1 MTAGG
6 GIGMDDTSTI
16 LIVDDEAV
24 VRDALVELLAEEGYN
39 PASAAN
45 GAEALLQASKLTPD
59 LILLDVIMPDMDGF
73 EVCQQLRSS
82 PLLAEVPIVMLTAL
96 NTPQHRLRGIEAGAD
111 DFISKP
117 CDAIELLAKVRTIS
131 RLDRYRRLLEER
143 NRRAQAEEE
152 VARHRRDLQR
162 LSAQLMSAQEAER
175 ARLARELHDEL
186 GQALTAVS
194 LNLAEV
200 LKGLPSEA
208 IPTLG
213 EKLVEARS
221 LTGQALDLV
230 RRMALDLRPG
240 ILDDLG
246 LVAALRWHL
255 NRWTK
260 TFGVETEFQ
269 VVDADTRLDLEVE
282 TAVYRIVQE
291 AMTNV
296 AKHAQAS
303 KVRVCL
309 ERKPSA
315 IVAFVEDNGRG
326 FAANE
331 PSVRETPE
339 HGVGLLGMR
348 ERVALLGGEFNLWS
362 RPGHG
367 TRLSVVIPLQDRP
380 SS

>member
-1 MTAGG
+1 
-6 GIGMDDTSTI
+6 MDDTSTI

-24 VRDALVELLAEEGYN
+24 VRDALGELLAAEGYN
-39 PASAAN
+39 PAYAAN
-45 GAEALLQASKLTPD
+45 GAEALAQASKLTPD
-59 LILLDVIMPDMDGF
+59 LILLDVLMPDMDGF
-73 EVCQQLRSS
+73 EVCQQLRNS
-82 PLLAEVPIVMLTAL
+82 PLLAEVPVVMLTAL
-96 NTPQHRLRGIEAGAD
+96 DAPQHRLRGIEAGAD

-131 RLDRYRRLLEER
+131 RLNRYRRLLEER
-143 NRRAQAEEE
+143 TRRAQAEEE

-208 IPTLG
+208 IPRLG

-221 LTGQALDLV
+221 LTDQALDLV

-260 TFGVETEFQ
+260 TSDVEADFH
-269 VVDADTRLDLEVE
+269 VVNADTRLDPEVE
-282 TAVYRIVQE
+282 TALYRIVQE

-296 AKHAQAS
+296 AKHAQAT

-309 ERKPSA
+309 ERKSSA
-315 IVAFVEDNGRG
+315 IVASVEDNGRG
-326 FAANE
+326 FAAME
-331 PSVRETPE
+331 PSARETPE

-348 ERVALLGGEFNLWS
+348 ERVALLGGEFNLRS

-367 TRLSVVIPLQDRP
+367 TQLSVVIPLQD
-380 SS
+380 